1 MKPDTKMHPKI
12 GIAIQKIW
20 GKKSA
25 YFSYYISHTSMA
37 MCISKTADIGA
48 IA

>member
-1 MKPDTKMHPKI
+1 MKPNTKMHPKI

-20 GKKSA
+20 GEKSA
-25 YFSYYISHTSMA
+25 YFSYYIFHTSMA